1 MLEFLRSLTP
11 LPEDGWWRQSSFIGH
26 FQLLAKRAPDTGDG
40 SVEGFIARV
49 APSPIK
55 PGDPLAMSD
64 GGSARHTWYGNT
76 EISVTSVWCSHRG
89 FFAAN
94 ERKPTQIGRD
104 LPTIIDGSLSIN
116 A

>member
-26 FQLLAKRAPDTGDG
+26 FQLLAERAPGAGDG

-49 APSPIK
+49 APNPAIHRQERWRIRSSYLVRQYRNI
-55 PGDPLAMSD
+55 
-64 GGSARHTWYGNT
+64 GN
-76 EISVTSVWCSHRG
+76 IVWCSHRG

-94 ERKPTQIGRD
+94 ERKPTQIGQDR
-104 LPTIIDGSLSIN
+104 LTIIDGSLSIN